1 MCQAVGRKAHRGVQ
15 PLWVRELAMK
25 PGAVVTSAFLAT
37 LIVLA
42 PIILSSSPAGSE
54 LLQRPVPMI
63 FDVVGYVYEPDGV
76 TPVVDCVVNVT
87 DKLTGEWLLTT
98 TDPVYGFYDIWFDVT
113 YSQFLPDHVFNAT
126 ATKGSQIGWN
136 EMLVENLHESR
147 FLWMDVVLSPP
158 KVSFELSLVP
168 GWNLISLPLIG
179 TGIMASTLGLRYG
192 DLVIG
197 RFNTSTQ
204 VHDEVYAVG
213 MSPPFKDFPL
223 RPNLG
228 YYVHVRVA
236 EVLNITGWVPTTRQ
250 SIDIVVPPTGGW
262 ALLGFASL
270 ESRHASE
277 VPGMFVGGEV
287 NIVIGFS
294 EASQMYHPYV
304 PALPFTDFVIY
315 PGHGFWVH
323 LTASATWAY
332 DP

>member
-1 MCQAVGRKAHRGVQ
+1 
-15 PLWVRELAMK
+15 LWVRELAMK

-42 PIILSSSPAGSE
+42 PIILSSSAAGSE
-54 LLQRPVPMI
+54 FLQRPSPI
-63 FDVVGYVYEPDGV
+63 PPPVVWGYVYEPDGV

-87 DKLTGEWLLTT
+87 NKNTGVWAQTT
-98 TDPVYGFYDIWFDVT
+98 TDPDYGFYELYTF
-113 YSQFLPDHVFNAT
+113 VFGYLFVPGDLYNVT

-136 EMLVENLHESR
+136 EVPAGYEEW
-147 FLWMDVVLSPP
+147 FLWIDVVLSPP
-158 KVSFELSLVP
+158 KVSFALSLVP

-179 TGIMASTLGLRYG
+179 TGATASTLGLSYG
-192 DLVIG
+192 DFVIG

-204 VHDEVYAVG
+204 VHDEFYAVG
-213 MSPPFKDFPL
+213 LSPPFKDFPL
-223 RPNLG
+223 RPSLG
-228 YYVHVRVA
+228 YYIHVRVA

-250 SIDIVVPPTGGW
+250 SIDIVVPPSGGW

-270 ESRHASE
+270 KPRHASE
-277 VPGMFVGGEV
+277 VPGMFIGGKAS
-287 NIVIGFS
+287 IVIGFS
-294 EASQMYHPYV
+294 EASQLYHPYL

-323 LTASATWAY
+323 LTTSATWAY